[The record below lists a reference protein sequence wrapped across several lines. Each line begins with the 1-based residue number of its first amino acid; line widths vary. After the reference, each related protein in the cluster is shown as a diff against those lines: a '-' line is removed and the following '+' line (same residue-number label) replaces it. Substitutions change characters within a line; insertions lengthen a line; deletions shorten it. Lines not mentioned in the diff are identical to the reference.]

1 MSEENTALDPPIPAG
16 STSRDIDVPV
26 TTSAVSVSS
35 LAIRRRKEA
44 PPPLVLQGG
53 LSFLTSDPRP
63 RSTKK
68 VVRRRASVFGAML
81 GSWKSKGIKKP
92 VSHPPSK
99 CADPAANTNAQ
110 GGGRLRLLK
119 RASLGNLFSA
129 SEPNENVEDG
139 GYAKLTGWSPAP
151 HTTKF
156 PSAAAAA
163 SADAQ
168 GGLNSTCVNPFTTP
182 PRTPFS
188 PVVDNCKGLES
199 PGSPDSYFNVPQVR
213 RGMGSNLKTLKIL
226 GDEAKDAIAAKY
238 NRELWHDG

>member
-1 MSEENTALDPPIPAG
+1 MSEENTAPDPQIPAG
-16 STSRDIDVPV
+16 SPSRDIDVPV
-26 TTSAVSVSS
+26 TTSATPVSS
-35 LAIRRRKEA
+35 PAIRRRKEA
-44 PPPLVLQGG
+44 PPPLVLHGG

-68 VVRRRASVFGAML
+68 VIRRRASIFGAML

-99 CADPAANTNAQ
+99 CADPATNTTAQ
-110 GGGRLRLLK
+110 GGSRLRLLK

-139 GYAKLTGWSPAP
+139 GYARLTGWSPAP

-156 PSAAAAA
+156 PSFSAAPA

-168 GGLNSTCVNPFTTP
+168 GGPNSTCVNPFTTP

-188 PVVDNCKGLES
+188 PVVDNCSGLES
-199 PGSPDSYFNVPQVR
+199 PSSPDSYFDVPQVR
-213 RGMGSNLKTLKIL
+213 RGTGSSLKTLKIL

-238 NRELWHDG
+238 NREL